1 MKAVTH
7 TPPFR
12 DVAVARDPETAS
24 ADRVVQP
31 RRRHRRRTVRAL
43 TVAVVAGS
51 ALALAGCATGPTNE
65 QTGAVLGGVL
75 GGLAGTQIG
84 AGTGRTAAIIGGTLI
99 GAAIG
104 GAIGRSMDT
113 TDRQR
118 LFSTLESQ
126 PDHRTTAWRNPNTG
140 YQYQATPV
148 RTFQSSGRDCR
159 EYQMRAEIDG
169 RWETINGVACRDAQ
183 GRWINQ

>member
-7 TPPFR
+7 SKPFR
-12 DVAVARDPETAS
+12 DVAVARDLNAKS
-24 ADRVVQP
+24 ADGGVHAAP
-31 RRRHRRRTVRAL
+31 RHRRRNLRAL
-43 TVAVVAGS
+43 AAALVAGS
-51 ALALAGCATGPTNE
+51 ALTLAGCATGPTNE

-84 AGTGRTAAIIGGTLI
+84 AGTGRTAAIIGGTII

-126 PDHRTTAWRNPNTG
+126 PDNRTTAWRNPNTG

-148 RTFQSSGRDCR
+148 RTFQSTGRDCR

-169 RWETINGVACRDAQ
+169 RWETINGTACRDAQ